1 MNLQELRKKYPDY
14 NDMSDEQFAQAFH
27 RKFYSDM
34 DFKTFSTKIGYN
46 QPINQ
51 KEVLKKQRTTIGE
64 DIAQGFAGVGNL
76 ADTFGTMAAGGIRT
90 LLGQNKGGR
99 LDPMFE
105 ALAERKRSRLDW
117 AGGQGKEKGVSG
129 ALISALAGLPGMVL
143 APVTGLERATD
154 LMDAGAPLKEAGPA
168 GAIDSVL
175 STGAALLPV
184 VGKTIVG
191 KIATGAGANVL
202 TGGASDVAT
211 QGLVTDREIAE
222 KYNPLD
228 PERRLSELIL
238 GAAGGALT
246 GRTTPKSKGRVT
258 PQPDPVAALD
268 ADLKPPVASSVVV
281 PEQME
286 LDLTTSPQA
295 IAEMQARQIGQRDL
309 FAPVNEPFPNLT
321 PQEMITALET
331 RQEART
337 PLNPVNPIET
347 VRQNELFDQ
356 PEQGLVSNPYAANM
370 GDWRIDENGMPIRA
384 DLSMEL
390 QNLQNPL
397 QRNLFGD
404 ELQPRVD
411 PIGQSADLFDSQRQF
426 NEQGVQGGI
435 PLTQAMDSMEPNAM
449 RSAVEQTQMGR
460 ELPQSPELAA
470 VMLQNDGM
478 RVPQGQR
485 GAVDATAIQE
495 GFAKLA
501 QAFRGVSIHNQ
512 EFMKELPAELET
524 FRDTGYN
531 PSVINYIRQD
541 AKVAGYGPEIDGIFK
556 EIQSAAEKYQEA
568 KAVERL
574 PFETKN
580 KWNTAKNAVAEIEK
594 RQKELDAKLA
604 LLPEG
609 YSGIGRSA
617 QAQKR
622 ALLKQYNELDDAIS
636 SIQPPYVRDLLKD
649 PSASARD
656 ISFAVEDLDISA
668 LKKFA
673 QESTVSNGRDNVL
686 SFIPKSQRGAID
698 LGNGTE
704 NSNTK
709 KRIAALDVNSPEVLE
724 AKNQIALD
732 NKKNVVAQIPGIGI
746 EGYRNNIDT
755 PEKVIASAPQAKDIT
770 KFQRIRGET
779 VSPGINNLVINTNNP
794 LLKFVRG
801 KTRGV
806 FLESEALARL
816 YITDKA
822 TGIGTVLNR
831 MTQQEKNQ
839 MVAALQKGDKL
850 QQYWTRA
857 QLQKAGF
864 SENVITAV
872 EKFYEMDRK
881 KLEVWNDARAKVGME
896 PVTERPGHFPG
907 VFKGDYKQLVLVDG
921 KVKGVIAVDTKA
933 QLAKAKAKM
942 HEQFPNAKFSTVHRN
957 ALGGNG
963 RKSDMFSGMNDV
975 LTMLARNDPEFA
987 KVQELIQTAVKENAD
1002 ALYGAAVHSMAKKGV
1017 VGNAG
1022 NKPWQDVNTN
1032 TNEAIKAYL
1041 EYWEEGIISHKNLVV
1056 ETEIKGLMDN
1066 PALDHM
1072 PNAKEYVNS
1081 YIKNMTGRDIGT
1093 IGDALNKLLDAPF
1106 KATGLGPTI
1115 PREIVN
1121 QLNKRL
1127 GQHTMGW
1134 FNWMFTAIQYLQVPQ
1149 MALPE
1154 MVKIARDLN
1163 IPMAKDVSTSM
1174 TAALLDL
1181 TKEKISGEGSP
1192 LIKEA
1197 IAEAEKRGLGVFSE
1211 YQDINKVTQNKYSK
1225 MYDDLIDLNRS
1236 LPERQTRPLVFYSFV
1251 KMLENSGM
1259 SKAEI
1264 FEVAHNATQR
1274 SMVDYSPRE
1283 RPMMYQRLGV
1293 IGQLAGSLQTFKHA
1307 QLSQL
1312 SSFFSRG
1319 DVTAL
1324 ATASLVLLA
1333 LTGIKGFPAYQE
1345 LDQLYQYLSDKF
1357 FNDRRTIADTVLKDL
1372 PEWMK
1377 SGALSVAGP
1386 GDKDIN
1392 VQGRFSAANVV
1403 PDTLAE
1409 AAMPLGSVLFRQGEA
1424 AWNLATK
1431 QDPLAMNE
1439 FLRHMAPSGPIKGMV
1454 ETTFN
1459 VDEDGT
1465 PIDKR
1470 GLKGNPRSEW
1480 DTLVKR
1486 IGAGTSLPEALRSE
1500 KQWNQM
1506 QRERAN
1512 KDSQKSTLEK
1522 MQRAAAQGLLTP
1534 ELQQEL
1540 ITKYVEREGDPQQ
1553 FINAMVEYQ
1562 KVLQLNKQQRLEG
1575 IPNGSLP
1582 SVNRYR
1588 NYQE

>member
-34 DFKTFSTKIGYN
+34 DFKDFSTKIGYN
-46 QPINQ
+46 KQIDQ
-51 KEVLKKQRTTIGE
+51 KEVLKKQGSSAVGVGETALSMITGGLAQPVAGLVGLATSPFEGGEKAGQRVRDIQDWVQKYTGPRTEKGKQYTENVGE
-64 DIAQGFAGVGNL
+64 FFSAPIKAAGVGGEYVGGNAGRAIGEATTELAMNL
-76 ADTFGTMAAGGIRT
+76 IPFGIPKAARMAG
-90 LLGQNKGGR
+90 
-99 LDPMFE
+99 
-105 ALAERKRSRLDW
+105 S
-117 AGGQGKEKGVSG
+117 
-129 ALISALAGLPGMVL
+129 
-143 APVTGLERATD
+143 
-154 LMDAGAPLKEAGPA
+154 
-168 GAIDSVL
+168 
-175 STGAALLPV
+175 
-184 VGKTIVG
+184 
-191 KIATGAGANVL
+191 
-202 TGGASDVAT
+202 
-211 QGLVTDREIAE
+211 
-222 KYNPLD
+222 
-228 PERRLSELIL
+228 
-238 GAAGGALT
+238 
-246 GRTTPKSKGRVT
+246 KSKGRVT

-268 ADLKPPVASSVVV
+268 ADLKPPVAPSVAV

-295 IAEMQARQIGQRDL
+295 IAEMQARQMGQRDL
-309 FAPVNEPFPNLT
+309 FAPVNEPLASVVPETAPRVVPN
-321 PQEMITALET
+321 PLET
-331 RQEART
+331 IA
-337 PLNPVNPIET
+337 
-347 VRQNELFDQ
+347 QNELFDQ
-356 PEQGLVSNPYAANM
+356 LEQAQGVNQFGTTPGM
-370 GDWRIDENGMPIRA
+370 WRTDENGMPIDA
-384 DLSMEL
+384 ALSMDAA
-390 QNLQNPL
+390 NVQNPL
-397 QRNLFGD
+397 QRNLWGD
-404 ELQPRVD
+404 EEAPVMNPR
-411 PIGQSADLFDSQRQF
+411 GQAAGLPMDRSILGQEQISTGFDLNDYGQQR
-426 NEQGVQGGI
+426 GV

-449 RSAVEQTQMGR
+449 RAAVEQTQMGR

-470 VMLQNDGM
+470 AMLQNDGM
-478 RVPQGQR
+478 RIPQSQR
-485 GAVDATAIQE
+485 GGVDVTAIQE

-568 KAVERL
+568 KATERL

-580 KWNTAKNAVAEIEK
+580 KWNTAKNAVAEIER

-622 ALLKQYNELDDAIS
+622 ALLKQYNELDAAIS

-649 PSASARD
+649 PNASARD
-656 ISFAVEDLDISA
+656 ISFAVEDLDISV

-673 QESTVSNGRDNVL
+673 QDSTPKVSSDNVL

-698 LGNGTE
+698 LGNSTE
-704 NSNTK
+704 NTNTK
-709 KRIAALDVNSPEVLE
+709 KRIAVLDLTSPEVLE
-724 AKNQIALD
+724 AKKQIILD
-732 NKKNVVAQIPGIGI
+732 NKKNIIAQVPGIGI

-779 VSPGINNLVINTNNP
+779 VSPGINSLVINTNNP

-839 MVAALQKGDKL
+839 MVAVLQKGDKA
-850 QQYWTRA
+850 QQYITRE
-857 QLQKAGF
+857 QMQKAGF
-864 SENVITAV
+864 SENVMTAV

-942 HEQFPNAKFSTVHRN
+942 QEEFPTAKFSTVHRN
-957 ALGGNG
+957 SLGGNG

-975 LTMLARNDPEFA
+975 LTMLAKNDPEFA

-1056 ETEIKGLMDN
+1056 ETEVKGLMDN
-1066 PALDHM
+1066 PALDNM
-1072 PNAKEYVNS
+1072 TNAKEYVNS

-1093 IGDALNKLLDAPF
+1093 VGDALNKLLDAPF
-1106 KATGLGPTI
+1106 KATGLGPSI

-1134 FNWMFTAIQYLQVPQ
+1134 FNWMFTAIQYLQIPQ

-1192 LIKEA
+1192 LMKEA

-1264 FEVAHNATQR
+1264 FEMAHNATQR

-1312 SSFFSRG
+1312 ASFASRG

-1345 LDQLYQYLSDKF
+1345 LDQLYQYLSDKL

-1377 SGALSVAGP
+1377 SGAASVAT
-1386 GDKDIN
+1386 DIN

-1409 AAMPLGSVLFRQGEA
+1409 AAMPLGSVLARQGEA

-1465 PIDKR
+1465 PIDKK

-1480 DTLVKR
+1480 DTLVKQT
-1486 IGAGTSLPEALRSE
+1486 GAGTSLPEALRNE
-1500 KQWNQM
+1500 KQWNQT

-1512 KDSQKSTLEK
+1512 KDAQKSIVEK
-1522 MQRAAAQGLLTP
+1522 ANRAAAQGLLTP
-1534 ELQQEL
+1534 DLQQEL
-1540 ITKYVEREGDPQQ
+1540 ISKYVEREGDPQQ
-1553 FINAMVEYQ
+1553 FINTMVEYQ

-1582 SVNRYR
+1582 SVNRYK